1 MDIAPNGGLK
11 FSSGVQCT
19 SFKNRSGTSDAN
31 GATDRTRYGMHRL
44 AGATSMSVSKTGTK
58 ELVLVCLQEKK
69 QPVKEREVIKGH
81 DRGNKVHRI
90 DEDKE
95 NIGGFEN
102 QVDDLSRR
110 VQGIAFG
117 RELIT

>member
-1 MDIAPNGGLK
+1 
-11 FSSGVQCT
+11 
-19 SFKNRSGTSDAN
+19 
-31 GATDRTRYGMHRL
+31 
-44 AGATSMSVSKTGTK
+44 MSVSKTGTK

-69 QPVKEREVIKGH
+69 QPVKEHEVINGH
-81 DRGNKVHRI
+81 DHGNKVRRI

-110 VQGIAFG
+110 VQGIAF
-117 RELIT
+117 RRKLIT